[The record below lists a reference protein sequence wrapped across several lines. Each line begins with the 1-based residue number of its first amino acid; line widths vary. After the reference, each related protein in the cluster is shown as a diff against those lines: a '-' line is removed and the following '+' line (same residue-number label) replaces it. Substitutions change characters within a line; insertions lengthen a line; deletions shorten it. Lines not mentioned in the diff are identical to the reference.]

1 MVQRLAARWQWISCR
16 CLSYILPF
24 RSILILYAATTP
36 GGMSYETTQLNIE
49 SLWSGGPF
57 ADPVCLCSF
66 PSMLHSP
73 HIARYQT
80 YNGGN
85 KQPSEQNTMAQA
97 LEDIRQSIF
106 RSPTGDIDSEHP
118 SSPMR
123 LSSVNNKHFQTSMS
137 WLLTQANMVSST

>member
-16 CLSYILPF
+16 CLIYILSF

-36 GGMSYETTQLNIE
+36 GGTSYETTQLNIE

-57 ADPVCLCSF
+57 ADPVCLCSL
-66 PSMLHSP
+66 PSMLHSL
-73 HIARYQT
+73 HITRYQT

-118 SSPMR
+118 
-123 LSSVNNKHFQTSMS
+123 FF
-137 WLLTQANMVSST
+137 